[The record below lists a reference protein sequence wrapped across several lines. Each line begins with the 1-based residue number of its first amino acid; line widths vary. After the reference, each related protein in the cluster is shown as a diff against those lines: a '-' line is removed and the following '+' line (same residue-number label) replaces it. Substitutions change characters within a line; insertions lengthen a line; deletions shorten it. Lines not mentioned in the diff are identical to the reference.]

1 VIRRFSTN
9 FALLSM
15 LVDGALVALCVWL
28 AVVLRPMLSSLPGV
42 AQIASPISLPRPLYV
57 WFPLLWI
64 AVSALLSVYDGRRY
78 LRAVDEFTIVTAAT
92 LLWAGAAAGIL
103 YLSYRDVSRFLFI
116 FFVLLVYIAC
126 VGWRV
131 LARAYFRRARSTA
144 EPARRVVIVGS
155 GPLGQRVHAQLERS
169 DVENLLVIGFVDDR
183 GEAATPGV
191 RLLGGFEAL
200 RDIVRTRQVSD
211 LVVALPHSAYE
222 RLGELVQAL
231 EDVPVRVWV
240 ALGFF
245 DLALYRTG
253 IEDFE
258 GIPMLDLRA
267 AAIDDYQRMVKR
279 ALDFCL
285 AILLLAASFPVM
297 ALAALLILLDDGLPV
312 LFRQDRIGENGRVF
326 KMIKFRT
333 MVRNAES
340 IGTLANGPA
349 SNDSLVH
356 KSRSDPRVTRI
367 GKLLRRLS
375 IDELPQ
381 FLNVI
386 RGEMSI
392 VGPRPELPNLVSGY
406 QPWQRKR
413 FAVPPGITGW
423 WQIQGRSD
431 RPMHLHTE
439 DDLYYIQHYSVW
451 LDIEILIR
459 TAWAVL
465 LGRGAY

>member
-1 VIRRFSTN
+1 MVRRFSTN

-15 LVDGALVALCVWL
+15 LVDGSLVALCVWL
-28 AVVLRPMLSSLPGV
+28 AVALRPVLSSLPGV
-42 AQIASPISLPRPLYV
+42 AEIEGPISLPRPLFA
-57 WFPLLWI
+57 WFPLLWV

-92 LLWAGAAAGIL
+92 LLWAGTAAGIL
-103 YLSYRDVSRFLFI
+103 YLSYRDVSRFLFVL
-116 FFVLLVYIAC
+116 FVLLVYVAC

-131 LARAYFRRARSTA
+131 LARAYFRRARSSA

-155 GPLGQRVHAQLERS
+155 GPLGQRVHDQLERS
-169 DVENLLVIGFVDDR
+169 DVEDLSVLGFVDDPAQAPAR
-183 GEAATPGV
+183 GVA
-191 RLLGGFEAL
+191 LLGGFEEL
-200 RDIVRTRQVSD
+200 RGIVRTRQVSD
-211 LVVALPHSAYE
+211 IVVALPHSAYE
-222 RLGELVQAL
+222 MLSALVRAL

-285 AILLLAASFPVM
+285 AILMLAASLPLM

-312 LFRQDRIGENGRVF
+312 LFLQNRMGENGRIF
-326 KMIKFRT
+326 QMIKFRT
-333 MVRNAES
+333 MVRNAELM
-340 IGTLANGPA
+340 GPMGHGPA
-349 SNDSLVH
+349 SSDAPLQ
-356 KSRSDPRVTRI
+356 KGPSDPRVTRI

-381 FLNVI
+381 FINVI

-392 VGPRPELPNLVSGY
+392 VGPRPELPSLVESY

-439 DDLYYIQHYSVW
+439 DDLYYIRHYSVW